1 MSPKGPV
8 TAGNHLPRGCEDTA
22 VKSVTLSM
30 RDYSL
35 IVAATTGFTIVTLL
49 LVFALDYGNLTVQ
62 PDELIWLS
70 VRNDILGP
78 LLIGGPTFFY
88 LFSKLRQLA
97 LTRQALE
104 RLAFTDSLTGIF
116 NRRAFHNAVE
126 PVLLSERPVA
136 AAMMVID
143 VDHFKKVN
151 DTFGHHTG
159 DEALVAVSDAIRT
172 SLGADD
178 VLGRIGGEEFAVFT
192 HCATPGLAALKAEQ
206 LRAAV
211 AASDFGRQLGACG
224 LTVSI
229 GVAFSDTST
238 TYEQLYREAD
248 ASLYEAKHS
257 GRNRVVVSY
266 RDRHRSFA
274 ETVAPVSSVA

>member
-1 MSPKGPV
+1 M
-8 TAGNHLPRGCEDTA
+8 
-22 VKSVTLSM
+22 KSVKLSM
-30 RDYSL
+30 RDYIL
-35 IVAATTGFTIVTLL
+35 IVAATVGFTIVALV
-49 LVFALDYGNLTVQ
+49 LVFALDYGNLMVQ
-62 PDELIWLS
+62 PSELIWLS

-78 LLIGGPTFFY
+78 VLIGGPTFFY

-126 PVLLSERPVA
+126 PVLLADTPVA
-136 AAMMVID
+136 AAMLVID

-159 DEALVAVSDAIRT
+159 DEALIAVSDAIK
-172 SLGADD
+172 SCLPAGA
-178 VLGRIGGEEFAVFT
+178 VFGRIGGEEFAVFT
-192 HCATPGLAALKAEQ
+192 RSATPGLAALQAEQ

-211 AASDFGRQLGACG
+211 TASEFGRQLMPSG

-229 GVAFSDTST
+229 GVAFNDQST
-238 TYEQLYREAD
+238 TYELLYREAD
-248 ASLYEAKHS
+248 ACLYEAKNS
-257 GRNRVVVSY
+257 GRNRVVVAY
-266 RDRHRSFA
+266 RDRHRTFV
-274 ETVAPVSSVA
+274 ETISPDVSAA

>member
-1 MSPKGPV
+1 MKQVKLSV
-8 TAGNHLPRGCEDTA
+8 RDYMLVAAATVAFTA
-22 VKSVTLSM
+22 V
-30 RDYSL
+30 
-35 IVAATTGFTIVTLL
+35 ATL
-49 LVFALDYGNLTVQ
+49 LVFAIDYTNLMSETG
-62 PDELIWLS
+62 DFFWADI
-70 VRNDILGP
+70 RNDILNP
-78 LLIGGPTFFY
+78 VLIGGPTFFF

-97 LTRQALE
+97 LTREALE

-126 PVLLSERPVA
+126 PVLLSDVPVA

-159 DEALVAVSDAIRT
+159 DEALIAVTEAIKGC
-172 SLGADD
+172 LGEDE
-178 VLGRIGGEEFAVFT
+178 VFGRIGGEEFAVFT
-192 HCATPGLAALKAEQ
+192 RSATAGLAALQAER

-211 AASDFGRQLGACG
+211 AAAEFSQTFLPTR

-229 GVAFSDTST
+229 GVAFSDTAA

-248 ASLYEAKHS
+248 ACLYEAKQT
-257 GRNRVVVSY
+257 GRNRVVVAF
-266 RDRHRSFA
+266 RDRHSTFA
-274 ETVAPVSSVA
+274 DTPSPAVNAA

>member
-1 MSPKGPV
+1 MKPV
-8 TAGNHLPRGCEDTA
+8 
-22 VKSVTLSM
+22 KLSM
-30 RDYSL
+30 RDYAL
-35 IVAATTGFTIVTLL
+35 IVLATIGFTTAVTLL
-49 LVFALDYGNLTVQ
+49 SFAIDYGNLMSETG
-62 PDELIWLS
+62 DFFWTD
-70 VRNDILGP
+70 VRNDIIIPVSL
-78 LLIGGPTFFY
+78 GGPTFFY

-97 LTRQALE
+97 LTREALE

-126 PVLLSERPVA
+126 PILLAERPVA

-159 DEALVAVSDAIRT
+159 DEALVVVADALKACLT
-172 SLGADD
+172 NDE

-192 HCATPGLAALKAEQ
+192 LCATPGLAALKAEQ

-211 AASDFGRQLGACG
+211 SASEFGRQLLPSG

-229 GVAFSDTST
+229 GVAFSDTAT
-238 TYEQLYREAD
+238 TYEQMYREAD
-248 ASLYEAKHS
+248 ACLYEAKHS
-257 GRNRVVVSY
+257 GRDRVVVTF
-266 RDRHRSFA
+266 RDRQRTFGDK
-274 ETVAPVSSVA
+274 VSPTFSAA

>member
-1 MSPKGPV
+1 MILNGPV
-8 TAGNHLPRGCEDTA
+8 ETGIRLSPGPKDAA
-22 VKSVTLSM
+22 VKSVKLSM
-30 RDYSL
+30 RDYAL
-35 IVAATTGFTIVTLL
+35 IVAATTGFTIVVLA
-49 LVFALDYGNLTVQ
+49 LVFALDYGNLTAQ
-62 PDELIWLS
+62 TNELVWLS

-78 LLIGGPTFFY
+78 VLIGGPTFFY

-97 LTRQALE
+97 LTREALE

-126 PVLLSERPVA
+126 PVLLSDTPVA
-136 AAMMVID
+136 AAMLVID

-159 DEALVAVSDAIRT
+159 DEALIAVTEAIKGCLRE
-172 SLGADD
+172 DE
-178 VLGRIGGEEFAVFT
+178 VFGRIGGEEFAVFT
-192 HCATPGLAALKAEQ
+192 RSATAGLAALQAER

-211 AASDFGRQLGACG
+211 AAAEFSQTFLPTR

-229 GVAFSDTST
+229 GVAFSDTAA

-248 ASLYEAKHS
+248 ACLYEAKQT
-257 GRNRVVVSY
+257 GRNRVVVAF
-266 RDRHRSFA
+266 RDRHSTFA
-274 ETVAPVSSVA
+274 DTPSPAVSAA